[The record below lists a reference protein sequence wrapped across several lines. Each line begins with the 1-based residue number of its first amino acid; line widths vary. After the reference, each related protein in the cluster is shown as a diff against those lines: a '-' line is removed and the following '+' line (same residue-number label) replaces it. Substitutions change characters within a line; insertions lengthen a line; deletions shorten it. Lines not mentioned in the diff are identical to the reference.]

1 MIAVKSLWPLV
12 KESVSQ
18 WSDDYAPSMGAALA
32 YYTIFS
38 IAPLIVIAIA
48 VAGFVFGADAAR
60 GEIFA
65 QLRGLIGDEGAAA
78 IQGLVKSASEPGKGT
93 FAAIAGVVTLLIGAT
108 TVFGELQ
115 SDHCETDS
123 LTSGHSDLTAII
135 RKPFAVRRRQ
145 ARRPQRPRGALAP
158 LRY

>member
-48 VAGFVFGADAAR
+48 VAGFAFGADAAR

-65 QLRGLIGDEGAAA
+65 QLRGLIGDEGAPA
-78 IQGLVKSASEPGKGT
+78 IQGLVKSASEPGRGR
-93 FAAIAGVVTLLIGAT
+93 
-108 TVFGELQ
+108 
-115 SDHCETDS
+115 S
-123 LTSGHSDLTAII
+123 
-135 RKPFAVRRRQ
+135 RRSP
-145 ARRPQRPRGALAP
+145 AS
-158 LRY
+158 